1 MVVRMSQISGRSIW
15 VSVLVGCSVLIGQIS
30 YGAQAPAVQPSPQP
44 TTPAKPPPD
53 RFPPSPLEL
62 TTPDPLLPGGLKRP
76 LSEAER
82 QQLDQALDALNVQ
95 ATEKLR
101 SNDPIAAFDIWNREL
116 RLRRALGFL
125 EEVTAL
131 GRVGDQAW
139 KQNLSEEVRV
149 ITNRLKA
156 IQTEAQRPVQAGSP
170 GSSGGVQDAN
180 RTALRSALGTAYQQV
195 RSPGLAVTVYN
206 SMLADARAANDVTQ
220 ETSLLTTIG
229 QLHLSW
235 FDYSKAIATY
245 TELLNLAK
253 ARGDQQSVVV
263 NLIQLAY
270 VHDQAKQPA
279 QAATYQQQ
287 LLDLYQQN
295 GQAQYVPALKIK
307 LADDYA
313 ASGRLDLAEQQY
325 REAFQLAQPLL
336 QIAYA
341 TDALQKLGKLYRT
354 NDRLDSA
361 LQVYDYLAQADQQ
374 AYNAYGAMDALDQ
387 IGQIRLAQKAYP
399 EALAAF
405 RQGLEVSKQLNYRTD
420 YFNEQIQKVAQQIPR

>member
-1 MVVRMSQISGRSIW
+1 MVVRMSQISGRWFW
-15 VSVLVGCSVLIGQIS
+15 VSLLVGGSVVAGQVMC
-30 YGAQAPAVQPSPQP
+30 GAQAPAVQPSPQP
-44 TTPAKPPPD
+44 TTPAKPLPD

-62 TTPDPLLPGGLKRP
+62 TVPDPLLPGGLKRP

-95 ATEKLR
+95 ATEKLQL
-101 SNDPIAAFDIWNREL
+101 NDPIAAFEIWNREL

-156 IQTEAQRPVQAGSP
+156 IQTEAQKPVQAGSAS
-170 GSSGGVQDAN
+170 SSGGVQDAN

-206 SMLADARAANDVTQ
+206 SMLADARAANDVPQ

-235 FDYSKAIATY
+235 FDYPKAIATY

-253 ARGDQQSVVV
+253 ARTDQQSVFV

-270 VHDQAKQPA
+270 VHEQAKQPA

-295 GQAQYVPALKIK
+295 EQAQYIPALKIK
-307 LADDYA
+307 LADNYA

-325 REAFQLAQPLL
+325 REAFELAQPFL
-336 QIAYA
+336 QVAYA
-341 TDALQKLGKLYRT
+341 TDALQKLGKLYRA

-361 LQVYDYLAQADQQ
+361 LQVYDYLAQAEQQ

-387 IGQIRLAQKAYP
+387 VGQIRLAQKAYP

-420 YFNEQIQKVAQQIPR
+420 YFNEQVQKVAQQVPR